1 MHTMLTFLFSAR
13 RGHVAPEN
21 DALVQVI
28 KMRPEILQ
36 QMLSSVLN
44 IIMFQECRHVNTKSI
59 HTERSIQERFHKF
72 IIESHLQESMVNVS
86 TSFGSHPFERRILR
100 AVARSN
106 HSGSGNKR
114 FRFKEFLYHSNL
126 SKSHSGQRKTID
138 DRGLLQKSDGGCR
151 EERSDEEQRQVRGKS
166 CNLRMEVSYSKEKFG
181 FRGVLLF
188 ILIVQMFMCENSIL
202 LSFTKSFLL

>member
-1 MHTMLTFLFSAR
+1 MSRPLLGLILLNEEYFEQLRDQIIQA
-13 RGHVAPEN
+13 
-21 DALVQVI
+21 QVI
-28 KMRPEILQ
+28 KDLG
-36 QMLSSVLN
+36 LL
-44 IIMFQECRHVNTKSI
+44 
-59 HTERSIQERFHKF
+59 
-72 IIESHLQESMVNVS
+72 
-86 TSFGSHPFERRILR
+86 
-100 AVARSN
+100 
-106 HSGSGNKR
+106 
-114 FRFKEFLYHSNL
+114 KEFLYHSNL